1 MYVNVNREPD
11 PVQGSR
17 QCCSCHDS
25 YARWENQAMHS
36 GLTPLIT
43 RTASTNH
50 TCLLY
55 ADTHEHTRAM
65 LKVQHAIMTLT
76 HAIPVHID
84 QEHRTRCKPTV
95 QVRAANIWW
104 PCMHLG
110 IRIKSHFSEDIINDK
125 PLDLIILVILLH
137 WAQGRHL
144 FPIPKASSLAPNT
157 KGYFRRM
164 L

>member
-1 MYVNVNREPD
+1 MTGAVKYFACFSMYVNVNREPD

-55 ADTHEHTRAM
+55 ADMFAHSALTHTNTRVPM

-84 QEHRTRCKPTV
+84 QVHRTCCKPTV
-95 QVRAANIWW
+95 QVRAANIW
-104 PCMHLG
+104 
-110 IRIKSHFSEDIINDK
+110 
-125 PLDLIILVILLH
+125 
-137 WAQGRHL
+137 
-144 FPIPKASSLAPNT
+144 
-157 KGYFRRM
+157 
-164 L
+164 